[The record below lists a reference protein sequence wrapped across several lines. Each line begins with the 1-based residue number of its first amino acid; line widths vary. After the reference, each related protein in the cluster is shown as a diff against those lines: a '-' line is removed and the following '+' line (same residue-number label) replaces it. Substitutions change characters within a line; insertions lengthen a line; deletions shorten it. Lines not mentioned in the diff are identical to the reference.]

1 MTDGENSTPGAPA
14 GATAGTAATPAAASG
29 APPTSLFVLAW
40 LWVGVPMTYG
50 LYELILKAVQLFTG
64 G

>member
-1 MTDGENSTPGAPA
+1 MTTGENSTAA
-14 GATAGTAATPAAASG
+14 AATADG
-29 APPTSLFVLAW
+29 PPTALFAFAW
-40 LWVGVPMTYG
+40 LWVGAPMAYG

>member
-1 MTDGENSTPGAPA
+1 MTTGENGTPQTP
-14 GATAGTAATPAAASG
+14 ATAAAPPAA
-29 APPTSLFVLAW
+29 LFAFTW
-40 LWVGVPMTYG
+40 LWVGVPMAYG

>member
-1 MTDGENSTPGAPA
+1 MTTHENSTPGAPA
-14 GATAGTAATPAAASG
+14 AAA
-29 APPTSLFVLAW
+29 ADPPPTALFVLAW
-40 LWVGVPMTYG
+40 LWVGVPMAYG

>member
-1 MTDGENSTPGAPA
+1 MTTGENSTPEAPA
-14 GATAGTAATPAAASG
+14 TAAGGPPAALIA
-29 APPTSLFVLAW
+29 FAW
-40 LWVGVPMTYG
+40 LWVGVPMAYG

>member
-1 MTDGENSTPGAPA
+1 MTTGENSTPAAPA
-14 GATAGTAATPAAASG
+14 TADGPPAA
-29 APPTSLFVLAW
+29 LFAFAW
-40 LWVGVPMTYG
+40 LWVGVPMAYG

>member
-1 MTDGENSTPGAPA
+1 MSSAEKNTPEVPA
-14 GATAGTAATPAAASG
+14 GAGGGPPAA
-29 APPTSLFVLAW
+29 LFAFTW
-40 LWVGVPMTYG
+40 LWVGVPMAYG

>member
-1 MTDGENSTPGAPA
+1 MSSAEKNIPEGPA
-14 GATAGTAATPAAASG
+14 GGTADAGGPPAA
-29 APPTSLFVLAW
+29 LFVFTW
-40 LWVGVPMTYG
+40 LWVGVPMAYG

>member
-1 MTDGENSTPGAPA
+1 MSSAENNTPEGPS
-14 GATAGTAATPAAASG
+14 GTAGGPPAA
-29 APPTSLFVLAW
+29 LFAFTW
-40 LWVGVPMTYG
+40 LWVGVPMAYG

>member
-1 MTDGENSTPGAPA
+1 MTTGENGTPD
-14 GATAGTAATPAAASG
+14 TAATPAGPPAA
-29 APPTSLFVLAW
+29 LFAFTW
-40 LWVGVPMTYG
+40 LWVGVPMAYG